1 MKKWH
6 KKLHELGCKQ
16 MEHKFMWE
24 PYKQHII
31 SGYLY
36 VHKNVP
42 YPCFKP
48 VQNKLFVIDDQTH
61 VNIMGDSS
69 DLFDEF
75 EEFLKSFDIDL
86 DDNDV
91 DIAKAKKPDPM
102 YCNCDKPDIVKRG
115 FSHIA
120 YDYCKTCRK
129 EKISE

>member
-1 MKKWH
+1 MKIKRL
-6 KKLHELGCKQ
+6 KVCDDNDTKLLEFFHYAVQKSYNECILFK
-16 MEHKFMWE
+16 EKEEAHV
-24 PYKQHII
+24 
-31 SGYLY
+31 Y
-36 VHKNVP
+36 VS
-42 YPCFKP
+42 
-48 VQNKLFVIDDQTH
+48 DQAPD
-61 VNIMGDSS
+61 IYQIRMSQ

-129 EKISE
+129 EKVSE